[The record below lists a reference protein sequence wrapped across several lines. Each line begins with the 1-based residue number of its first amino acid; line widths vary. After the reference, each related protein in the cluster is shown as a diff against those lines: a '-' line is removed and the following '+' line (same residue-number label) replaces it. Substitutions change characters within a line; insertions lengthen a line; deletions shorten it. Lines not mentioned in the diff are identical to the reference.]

1 MKPTLDHAQA
11 ALVAARGAG
20 LAVERAEAALA
31 AHAGSYDA
39 QLLDACVDARVAQG
53 AAYLAATGRGGPD
66 GVLRHL
72 KWLRLER

>member
-11 ALVAARGAG
+11 AL
-20 LAVERAEAALA
+20 A
-31 AHAGSYDA
+31 AHAGAYDA

-72 KWLRLER
+72 QWLRRER